1 MQYSEGSFEWYKS
14 VFDALLHDNMEL
26 YSNQYDAFQLL
37 LNLNRDIPFKENK
50 EVRQYAMQISK
61 YVHEMADF
69 VAGNTG
75 SGKFNELYYKLL
87 LLEARNYNIDSYFLY
102 VEKNREPDRKFY
114 LPRRKKFIQFGITQA
129 IQDLLDDKLDLLTI
143 SMPPG
148 SGKSTAGI
156 FLLSGVMGWWPEEP
170 NLASAHSGIL
180 TRSFYDGVSQ
190 ILNPDGEYTWHEI
203 FPNVKFSVRG
213 DLNSKEQTINVG
225 EPKRFKSLTCRAIN
239 ASLTGATRCE
249 KILYADDLCSGIE
262 EALSKERLDKLW
274 QTYNTDLKTRKKKF
288 CKEIH
293 IQTRWSVQD
302 VVGRLQRD
310 HEGDKRAK
318 FIAVPALNEN
328 EESNFDYDYNV
339 GFDTKYFLD
348 MKQSMDDVS
357 FRCLFMNQPIER
369 EGLLYHD
376 DDFERYYE
384 LPDREPDSI
393 LGICDTKDR
402 GTDFCFL
409 PIFYQYGD
417 KYYWEDCT
425 YDNGAIEIV
434 DELCASVIIKHNP
447 HSVQFESN
455 SAGGRTADAIND
467 KIKGKCRTRITKKFT
482 TQNKET
488 KIIVNSGWVKEHVLI
503 KDKSKYTPKSP
514 YGKAVAALM
523 SYTVAGKNPTDD
535 VPDGMGMFAEY
546 VAKPKTPSAQVI
558 NSPF

>member
-455 SAGGRTADAIND
+455 SAGGRTADAINE

-488 KIIVNSGWVKEHVLI
+488 KIIVNSGWVKEHILI
-503 KDKSKYTPKSP
+503 KDKSMYVPNSP
-514 YGKAVAALM
+514 YGKAYSNLL
-523 SYTVAGKNPTDD
+523 SYTVSGKNLTDD
-535 VPDGMGMFAEY
+535 VCDGMAMFAEY

-558 NSPF
+558 NSPY

>member
-1 MQYSEGSFEWYKS
+1 MQEGSFEWYKS

-455 SAGGRTADAIND
+455 SAGGRTADAINE

-488 KIIVNSGWVKEHVLI
+488 KIIVNSGWVKEHILI
-503 KDKSKYTPKSP
+503 KDKSMYVPNSP
-514 YGKAVAALM
+514 YGKAYSNLL
-523 SYTVAGKNPTDD
+523 SYTVSGKNLTDD
-535 VPDGMGMFAEY
+535 VCDGMAMFAEY

-558 NSPF
+558 NSPY

>member
-1 MQYSEGSFEWYKS
+1 MQLLEEYKS
-14 VFDALLHDNMEL
+14 DMRKLKTLLERGVDYRTVAAILAQSQYILKDYPEERKYCFA
-26 YSNQYDAFQLL
+26 YSKAVK
-37 LNLNRDIPFKENK
+37 DISL
-50 EVRQYAMQISK
+50 RQYAETLK
-61 YVHEMADF
+61 PEWDEMYWQAMLWE
-69 VAGNTG
+69 AP
-75 SGKFNELYYKLL
+75 ELFESYLIY
-87 LLEARNYNIDSYFLY
+87 LER
-102 VEKNREPDRKFY
+102 KREEPERFY
-114 LPRRKKFIQFGITQA
+114 LPKKEQLNKHGLIQA
-129 IQDLLDDKLDLLTI
+129 MQDLEDDKLDLLSI

-148 SGKSTAGI
+148 TQKTTLEKFFCSWIIGKYPKDYSL
-156 FLLSGVMGWWPEEP
+156 FFS
-170 NLASAHSGIL
+170 HSGDI
-180 TRSFYDGVSQ
+180 TEMFYKGVLD
-190 ILNPDGEYTWHEI
+190 ITTNYNEYTWNEI
-203 FPNVKFSVRG
+203 FPEVK
-213 DLNSKEQTINVG
+213 LQATNAKAETINFDKYKPYANIQCTSVG
-225 EPKRFKSLTCRAIN
+225 SKN
-239 ASLTGATRCE
+239 AGKVRCNRY
-249 KILYADDLCSGIE
+249 LYCDDLIGGIE
-262 EALSKERLDKLW
+262 EALNKNILDKLW
-274 QTYNTDLKTRKKKF
+274 RIYGTDARQRKLNEQV
-288 CKEIH
+288 KEIH
-293 IQTRWSVQD
+293 IATRWSVHD
-302 VVGRLQRD
+302 VIGRLQRMY
-310 HEGDKRAK
+310 EGNPRVK
-318 FIAVPALNEN
+318 FIAVPDIDPVTG
-328 EESNFDYDYNV
+328 ESNFNYKYNGMSV
-339 GFDTKYFLD
+339 AFFHDQELG
-348 MKQSMDDVS
+348 MDEVS
-357 FRCLFMNQPIER
+357 YKCLYKNEPIER

-384 LPDREPDSI
+384 LPDREPDAI

-417 KYYWEDCT
+417 KYYWEDCA

-455 SAGGRTADAIND
+455 SAGGRTADAINE

-503 KDKSKYTPKSP
+503 KDKSMYTPKSP

>member
-1 MQYSEGSFEWYKS
+1 MQLLEEYKS
-14 VFDALLHDNMEL
+14 DMRKLKTLLERGVDYRTVAAILAQAQYILKDYPEERKYCFAYSDFVKKMALREYAQTLKPQWDEL
-26 YSNQYDAFQLL
+26 YW
-37 LNLNRDIPFKENK
+37 
-50 EVRQYAMQISK
+50 
-61 YVHEMADF
+61 
-69 VAGNTG
+69 NTM
-75 SGKFNELYYKLL
+75 KW
-87 LLEARNYNIDSYFLY
+87 EAPYLFDSYLIHL
-102 VEKNREPDRKFY
+102 ERKREEPERFY
-114 LPRRKKFIQFGITQA
+114 LPKKEQLNKHGLIQA
-129 IQDLLDDKLDLLTI
+129 MQDLEDDKLDLLSI

-148 SGKSTAGI
+148 TQKTTLEKFFCSWIIGKYPKDYSL
-156 FLLSGVMGWWPEEP
+156 FFS
-170 NLASAHSGIL
+170 HSGDI
-180 TRSFYDGVSQ
+180 TEMFYKGVLD
-190 ILNPDGEYTWHEI
+190 ITTNYNEYTWNEI
-203 FPNVKFSVRG
+203 FPEVK
-213 DLNSKEQTINVG
+213 LQATNAKAETINFDKYKPYANIQCTSVG
-225 EPKRFKSLTCRAIN
+225 SKN
-239 ASLTGATRCE
+239 AGKVRCNRY
-249 KILYADDLCSGIE
+249 LYCDDLIGGIE
-262 EALSKERLDKLW
+262 EALNKNILDKLW
-274 QTYNTDLKTRKKKF
+274 RIYGTDARQRKLNEQV
-288 CKEIH
+288 KEIH
-293 IQTRWSVQD
+293 IATRWSVHD
-302 VVGRLQRD
+302 VIGRLQRMY
-310 HEGDKRAK
+310 EGNPRVK
-318 FIAVPALNEN
+318 FIAVPDIDPVTG
-328 EESNFDYDYNV
+328 ESNFNYKYNGMSV
-339 GFDTKYFLD
+339 AFFHDQELG
-348 MKQSMDDVS
+348 MDEVS
-357 FRCLFMNQPIER
+357 YKCLYKNEPIER

-384 LPDREPDSI
+384 LPDREPDAI

-417 KYYWEDCT
+417 KYYWEDCA

-455 SAGGRTADAIND
+455 SAGGRTADAINE

-503 KDKSKYTPKSP
+503 KDKSMYTPKSP

>member
-1 MQYSEGSFEWYKS
+1 MQEGSFEWYKS

-26 YSNQYDAFQLL
+26 YQNQYDAFQLL

-114 LPRRKKFIQFGITQA
+114 FPCRKKFIQFGITQA

-274 QTYNTDLKTRKKKF
+274 QTQNTDLKTRKKKF

-293 IQTRWSVQD
+293 IQTRWS
-302 VVGRLQRD
+302 
-310 HEGDKRAK
+310 EG
-318 FIAVPALNEN
+318 
-328 EESNFDYDYNV
+328 
-339 GFDTKYFLD
+339 
-348 MKQSMDDVS
+348 
-357 FRCLFMNQPIER
+357 
-369 EGLLYHD
+369 
-376 DDFERYYE
+376 
-384 LPDREPDSI
+384 
-393 LGICDTKDR
+393 
-402 GTDFCFL
+402 
-409 PIFYQYGD
+409 
-417 KYYWEDCT
+417 
-425 YDNGAIEIV
+425 
-434 DELCASVIIKHNP
+434 
-447 HSVQFESN
+447 
-455 SAGGRTADAIND
+455 
-467 KIKGKCRTRITKKFT
+467 
-482 TQNKET
+482 
-488 KIIVNSGWVKEHVLI
+488 
-503 KDKSKYTPKSP
+503 
-514 YGKAVAALM
+514 
-523 SYTVAGKNPTDD
+523 
-535 VPDGMGMFAEY
+535 
-546 VAKPKTPSAQVI
+546 
-558 NSPF
+558 

>member
-1 MQYSEGSFEWYKS
+1 M
-14 VFDALLHDNMEL
+14 
-26 YSNQYDAFQLL
+26 QLL
-37 LNLNRDIPFKENK
+37 EEYKTDMKKLKTVLERKIDYRTVNAVLAQA
-50 EVRQYAMQISK
+50 QYILKDYPEERK
-61 YVHEMADF
+61 YCFAYSDF
-69 VAGNTG
+69 VKKMALREYAKSLKPEWDDT
-75 SGKFNELYYKLL
+75 YWRTLL
-87 LLEARNYNIDSYFLY
+87 WEAQNHNLDSYFLY
-102 VEKNREPDRKFY
+102 VEKNREAERKFY
-114 LPRRKKFIQFGITQA
+114 APRRKKFLEFGITQSM
-129 IQDLLDDKLDLLTI
+129 QDLLDDKIDLLTI

-190 ILNPDGEYTWHEI
+190 ILNPDGEYAWHEI
-203 FPNVKFSVRG
+203 FPGVKFNMRG

-293 IQTRWSVQD
+293 IQTRWSVHD
-302 VVGRLQRD
+302 VVGRLQLD
-310 HEGDKRAK
+310 HENDDRAR
-318 FIAVPALNEN
+318 FISVPALNEN

-376 DDFERYYE
+376 EDFERYYE

-417 KYYWEDCT
+417 KYYWEDCA
-425 YDNGAIEIV
+425 YDNGAIEVV
-434 DELCASVIIKHNP
+434 DELCASVIIKRNP

-455 SAGGRTADAIND
+455 SAGGRTADAINE

-488 KIIVNSGWVKEHVLI
+488 KIIVNSGWIKEHVLI

-523 SYTVAGKNPTDD
+523 SYTVAGKNHTDD
-535 VPDGMGMFAEY
+535 VPDGMAMFAEY
-546 VAKPKTPSAQVI
+546 VANGTRKPTQIIS
-558 NSPF
+558 SPF

>member
-1 MQYSEGSFEWYKS
+1 MQLLEEYKS
-14 VFDALLHDNMEL
+14 DMRKLKTLLERGVDYRAVAAILAQSQYILKDYPDERKYCFAYSKAVKDIAL
-26 YSNQYDAFQLL
+26 
-37 LNLNRDIPFKENK
+37 
-50 EVRQYAMQISK
+50 RQYAETLK
-61 YVHEMADF
+61 PEWDEMYWRAM
-69 VAGNTG
+69 
-75 SGKFNELYYKLL
+75 LW
-87 LLEARNYNIDSYFLY
+87 EAQNKILDSYWLY
-102 VEKNREPDRKFY
+102 LERNREPERRFY
-114 LPRRKKFIQFGITQA
+114 LPRRKKFLEFGIPQA
-129 IQDLLDDKLDLLTI
+129 MQNLLDDKIDLLTI

-148 SGKSTAGI
+148 TAKSTAGI
-156 FLLSGVMGWWPEEP
+156 FFLSGIMGWWPEEP

-190 ILNPDGEYTWHEI
+190 ILAPDGEYTWHEI
-203 FPNVKFSVRG
+203 FPYVKFNIRS
-213 DLNSKEQTINVG
+213 DTNSKEQTINVG
-225 EPKRFKSLTCRAIN
+225 EPKRFKSLTCRAIG

-249 KILYADDLCSGIE
+249 RILYADDMCSGLE
-262 EALSKERLDKLW
+262 ESLSKERMDKLW
-274 QTYNTDLKTRKKKF
+274 QVYNTDLKTRKKKF

-293 IQTRWSVQD
+293 IATRWTVHD
-302 VVGRLQRD
+302 IIGRLQRE
-310 HEGDKRAK
+310 HEGDERAR
-318 FIAVPALNEN
+318 FISIPALNEN
-328 EESNFDYDYNV
+328 NESNFDYDYDV

-357 FRCLFMNQPIER
+357 FKCLFMNEPIER

-376 DDFERYYE
+376 EDFERYYE
-384 LPDREPDSI
+384 LPTKEPDAI

-417 KYYWEDCT
+417 KYYWEDCA

-455 SAGGRTADAIND
+455 SAGGRTADAINE

-503 KDKSKYTPKSP
+503 KDKSMYTPRST
-514 YGKAVAALM
+514 YGMAVAALM
-523 SYTVAGKNPTDD
+523 SYTVAGKNLTDD

-546 VAKPKTPSAQVI
+546 VANGTRKPTQII

>member
-1 MQYSEGSFEWYKS
+1 MQEGSFQWYQK
-14 VFDALLHDNMEL
+14 VFKNLLSDDMTQ
-26 YSNQYDAFQLL
+26 YSNLYDSYQLL
-37 LNLNRDIPFKENK
+37 LNLNNSYPFNQDKT
-50 EVRQYAMQISK
+50 VREYAMKISK
-61 YVHEMADF
+61 YTHEMADYM
-69 VAGNTG
+69 AGKTG
-75 SGKFNELYYKLL
+75 SGKYNELYYKLL
-87 LLEARNYNIDSYFLY
+87 LLEARNFQVDSYFLY
-102 VEKNREPDRKFY
+102 VEKNREPERKFY

-376 DDFERYYE
+376 DNFERYYE

-455 SAGGRTADAIND
+455 SAGGRTADAINE

-488 KIIVNSGWVKEHVLI
+488 KIIVNSGWVKEHILI
-503 KDKSKYTPKSP
+503 KDKSMYTPKSP
-514 YGKAVAALM
+514 YGKAIAALM

-535 VPDGMGMFAEY
+535 VPDGMAMFAEY
-546 VAKPKTPSAQVI
+546 VAVNREEPVVVGRRL
-558 NSPF
+558 F

>member
-1 MQYSEGSFEWYKS
+1 MQLLKEYKS
-14 VFDALLHDNMEL
+14 DMRKLKTLLERGVDYRTVAAILAQSQYILKDYPDERKYCFAYSKAVKDIAL
-26 YSNQYDAFQLL
+26 
-37 LNLNRDIPFKENK
+37 
-50 EVRQYAMQISK
+50 RQYAETLK
-61 YVHEMADF
+61 PEWDEMYWQAM
-69 VAGNTG
+69 
-75 SGKFNELYYKLL
+75 LW
-87 LLEARNYNIDSYFLY
+87 EAQNKILDSYWLY
-102 VEKNREPDRKFY
+102 LERNREPERRFY
-114 LPRRKKFIQFGITQA
+114 LPRRKKFLEFGIPQA
-129 IQDLLDDKLDLLTI
+129 MQNLLDDKIDLLTI

-148 SGKSTAGI
+148 TAKSTAGI
-156 FLLSGVMGWWPEEP
+156 FFLSGIMGWWPEEP

-190 ILNPDGEYTWHEI
+190 ILAPDGEYTWHEI
-203 FPNVKFSVRG
+203 FPYVKFNIRS
-213 DLNSKEQTINVG
+213 DTNSKEQTINVG
-225 EPKRFKSLTCRAIN
+225 EPKRFKSLTCRAIG

-249 KILYADDLCSGIE
+249 RILYADDMCSGLE
-262 EALSKERLDKLW
+262 ESLSKERMDKLW
-274 QTYNTDLKTRKKKF
+274 QVYNTDLKTRKKKF

-293 IQTRWSVQD
+293 IATRWTVHD
-302 VVGRLQRD
+302 IIGRLQRE
-310 HEGDKRAK
+310 HEGDERAR
-318 FIAVPALNEN
+318 FISIPALNEN
-328 EESNFDYDYNV
+328 NESNFDYDYDV

-357 FRCLFMNQPIER
+357 FKCLFMNEPVER
-369 EGLLYHD
+369 EGLLYHE

-384 LPDREPDSI
+384 LPDREPDAI

-417 KYYWEDCT
+417 KYYWEDCA

-455 SAGGRTADAIND
+455 SAGGRTADAINE

-503 KDKSKYTPKSP
+503 KDKSMYAPKSP

-535 VPDGMGMFAEY
+535 VPDGMGMFSEY
-546 VAKPKTPSAQVI
+546 VANGTRKPTQII

>member
-26 YSNQYDAFQLL
+26 YQNQYDAFQLL

-455 SAGGRTADAIND
+455 SAGGRTADAINE

-488 KIIVNSGWVKEHVLI
+488 KIIVNRGWIKEHVLI
-503 KDKSKYTPKSP
+503 KDKSMYTPKSP
-514 YGKAVAALM
+514 YGKAVANM
-523 SYTVAGKNPTDD
+523 FSYTVAGKNLTDD
-535 VPDGMGMFAEY
+535 VCDGMAMFAEY

>member
-1 MQYSEGSFEWYKS
+1 M
-14 VFDALLHDNMEL
+14 FDALLHDNMEL
-26 YSNQYDAFQLL
+26 YQNQYDAFQLL

-417 KYYWEDCT
+417 KYYWEDCA

-455 SAGGRTADAIND
+455 SAGGRTADAINE

-488 KIIVNSGWVKEHVLI
+488 KIIVNSGWVKEHILI
-503 KDKSKYTPKSP
+503 KDKSMYAPNSP
-514 YGKAVAALM
+514 YGKAYSNLL
-523 SYTVAGKNPTDD
+523 SYTVSGKNLTDD
-535 VPDGMGMFAEY
+535 VCDGMAMFAEY
-546 VAKPKTPSAQVI
+546 VSNGTKKPTQII
-558 NSPF
+558 NSPI